1 MTDRLTAL
9 RELLK
14 RGSLSTQDDLRRKLE
29 KMHFAVTQSTISRD
43 LRRIGAIRV
52 IDAEG
57 RVVYRLPEQDVML
70 PQGVD
75 IAKNMVKS
83 IQPASS
89 IVVIHTAPGTASLVA
104 RYLDMHKPAGSIG
117 TIAGDDTVFVALT
130 KKSVDRE
137 VLEELR
143 DSLESLG

>member
-1 MTDRLTAL
+1 MPTA
-9 RELLK
+9 
-14 RGSLSTQDDLRRKLE
+14 G
-29 KMHFAVTQSTISRD
+29 M
-43 LRRIGAIRV
+43 
-52 IDAEG
+52 
-57 RVVYRLPEQDVML
+57 
-70 PQGVD
+70 D
-75 IAKNMVKS
+75 IARNMVKS

-104 RYLDMHKPAGSIG
+104 RFLDMHKPAGSIG

-143 DSLESLG
+143 DSLESLA

>member
-1 MTDRLTAL
+1 MTARLTAL

-14 RGSLSTQDDLRRKLE
+14 KGSLSTQDDLRRKLE

-57 RVVYRLPEQDVML
+57 RVVYRLPDQEPL
-70 PQGVD
+70 PPGMD

-143 DSLESLG
+143 DSLESLA

>member
-1 MTDRLTAL
+1 MTNRLSAL
-9 RELLK
+9 KELLK
-14 RGSLSTQDDLRRKLE
+14 SGSLSTQDELRKKLE
-29 KMHFAVTQSTISRD
+29 KLHFPVTQSTISRD

-57 RVVYRLPEQDVML
+57 RVVYRLPDQESL
-70 PQGVD
+70 PTSVD

-104 RYLDMHKPAGSIG
+104 RYLDMHRPAGSIG
-117 TIAGDDTVFVALT
+117 TIAGDDTVFLAIT